1 MPPMASIARSSLL
14 PQCASCTRRFTRVG
28 LDGWGSLQQQV
39 RGKQKLVKPADI
51 AVVKLLKNVKGYGR
65 RGTYI
70 PISPAMMRNHWF
82 PQGKASY
89 VLPDQLKELKR
100 QKVAIERDFEFGIE
114 QPKVEKTEEEVELEA
129 QHYVRPVEIELLSP
143 ERSMELITIFT
154 PSTIDFVRQPI
165 EDDNSS
171 SDASLGASDSADI
184 LAAAEKAEKKASGM
198 VGIYGSVTTA
208 DVATSIR
215 QSLAN
220 NDEAARV
227 TLAENE
233 IRFVEGLVDGE
244 TSRVKHLGKFKV
256 EIQVKGA
263 EQPLLRSVCVLP
275 QK

>member
-1 MPPMASIARSSLL
+1 MASIARSILL
-14 PQCASCTRRFTRVG
+14 PQCASCTRRFTRLG

-39 RGKQKLVKPADI
+39 RGKQKLVKPSDSVA
-51 AVVKLLKNVKGYGR
+51 VKLLKNVKGYGR
-65 RGTYI
+65 RGAYI

-82 PQGKASY
+82 PQGKAAY

-100 QKVAIERDFEFGIE
+100 QKVTIERDFEFGME
-114 QPKVEKTEEEVELEA
+114 QPKVEKTEEEVEFEA

-143 ERSMELITIFT
+143 ARSMELITIFT
-154 PSTIDFVRQPI
+154 PSTIDFARQPI
-165 EDDNSS
+165 EDDSSS
-171 SDASLGASDSADI
+171 SDTYLGASDSADI

-227 TLAENE
+227 ILAEND

-263 EQPLLRSVCVLP
+263 EQALIRSVRVLP